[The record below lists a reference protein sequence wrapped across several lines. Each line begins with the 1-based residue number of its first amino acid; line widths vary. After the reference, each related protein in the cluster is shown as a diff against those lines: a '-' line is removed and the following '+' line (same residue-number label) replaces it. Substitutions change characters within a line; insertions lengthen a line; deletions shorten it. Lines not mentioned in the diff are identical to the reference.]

1 MATTISN
8 SIDIPDNGKLLI
20 GDSDDLQIY
29 HDGSHSYVSDVG
41 TGGLKLTGGDIYIR
55 NPSDADMIYA
65 TSGGTVKL
73 YHNGNEKLATTS
85 TGVDVTGSVTCDD
98 SIVIGGNNP
107 SISFQDTTSPTADFT
122 LKGTGDNF
130 QIIDNRTSTT
140 PLHIN
145 YNGKIGIG
153 TNDPS
158 ELLEVRGASGTDGAT
173 PPTIKINSSTSGDWT
188 DNATFARLAF
198 GSEDTAGGIAC
209 SINAYV
215 DSTSGNNSGLTFYT
229 SASANTPVER
239 VRIDKAGKVGIGT
252 DSPSAVLEV
261 AQPSSGAAIIART
274 NESTASQRAG
284 GGFSS
289 VGSGTA
295 TSRIAH
301 MWLDAD
307 GANFSGSDYFYIH
320 KKGNSGEAAL
330 IQQSNADLKFATN
343 GTTRMIIS
351 ATGDVGLKKADAT
364 IRQEVDNSSLRLTGG
379 DSYIGGAIKLMGGS
393 NGGQIH
399 LHSTTSTGNYGTAIA
414 SVTADGITFNGDTA
428 AANAL
433 DDYEEGTWTPQAAGV
448 SSYGTYTYT
457 EQMGHYVKIGNQVTA
472 WINLTNVS
480 TSSAGSGG
488 AIIRGLPFTC
498 NWQSGFNGQGV
509 GVLALSYWNNI
520 DGAYMNPIVSDGETF
535 IQIYAHT
542 GETNNYDTVPIT
554 DKTNDS
560 ADIRGF
566 VTYYTGG

>member
-351 ATGDVGLKKADAT
+351 ATGDVGLKKANAT
-364 IRQEVDNSSLRLTGG
+364 IKQEADNSSLRLTGG
-379 DSYIGGAIKLMGGS
+379 NSYIGGAIKLMGGS

-414 SVTADGITFNGDTA
+414 SVTADGITFNGDTV

-433 DDYEEGTWTPQAAGV
+433 NDYEEGV
-448 SSYGTYTYT
+448 
-457 EQMGHYVKIGNQVTA
+457 HVVTA
-472 WINLTNVS
+472 TDSGGGATYGLNSPADTLAYTKVGRLVTITGALVCTTVTGTPTGTIQLSLPFACANLS
-480 TSSAGSGG
+480 EHGGKSGG
-488 AIIRGLPFTC
+488 A
-498 NWQSGFNGQGV
+498 GV
-509 GVLALSYWNNI
+509 GYYQVQKYTSGVFPQLSIAEGTSIATLYYGVVDANQ
-520 DGAYMNPIVSDGETF
+520 YETYF
-535 IQIYAHT
+535 NTSSQVYCNFSYFTA
-542 GETNNYDTVPIT
+542 
-554 DKTNDS
+554 
-560 ADIRGF
+560 
-566 VTYYTGG
+566 